1 MSATDSD
8 PFHDFTVPQDADM
21 VSAPT
26 PNSADDEAESTTDDD
41 PLGSD
46 D

>member
-1 MSATDSD
+1 MTDSNAD
-8 PFHDFTVPQDADM
+8 PFHDFSLPQDADL
-21 VSAPT
+21 VSSPT
-26 PNSADDEAESTTDDD
+26 PNSEGDDDAELDDD